1 MKSPLVIIAIIFAFF
16 ATAAFAQTPEVPV
29 PASPPSAV
37 TNPAVSSVVQ
47 VLTLGTNNQPVVM
60 EGSIIETL
68 GENRYTFADPTGSVR
83 VKIKAD
89 DYPSRLTRTDK
100 VFISGEI
107 DKDSGN
113 GGVEVDVD
121 KVKIIE

>member
-1 MKSPLVIIAIIFAFF
+1 MKSPLVIIAIIYAFF

-37 TNPAVSSVVQ
+37 TNPAVSSVMQ
-47 VLTLGTNNQPVVM
+47 VLTLSTNNQPVVM

-68 GENRYTFADPTGSVR
+68 GNNRYTFADPTGSIR
-83 VKIKAD
+83 VEISAN
-89 DYPSRLTRTDK
+89 DYPARLTRTDK
-100 VFISGEI
+100 VFVAGQV
-107 DKDSGN
+107 DRDSGN

-121 KVKIIE
+121 TVKIIE